1 MTNTTT
7 TELIKPLL
15 AKDVN
20 EHKLK
25 FPVGVCFKV
34 DGSFAFIQNSKLY
47 ARSLKLH
54 ENLYVTEQY
63 SNPDFN
69 GLRGEL
75 IAGDDPTATDLCRNT
90 SSALRTIEGQPKT
103 SLFCFDYVLPETKDL
118 PYRERIFM
126 LGMKVRELRAM
137 GYLNIFMIPVC
148 YVNSMQEY
156 HKLRD
161 NFLNLGYEGCVLR
174 DPMSKHKEGRS
185 SSTKP
190 DLWRYK
196 PWSSAEIRVDYLVE
210 EQQNNNQAKKNELG
224 QTERSTHQENL
235 VGKQTMGAIVGTL
248 VTPLLDYQG
257 KLVADVGV
265 QLTIATGSLKQNECK
280 FYWDNQHEA
289 LGKVVEFEYMSF
301 GLKEKPR
308 FAQFKR
314 IRSENDLG

>member
-1 MTNTTT
+1 MS
-7 TELIKPLL
+7 ELIKPLL

-20 EHKLK
+20 EQKLK
-25 FPVGVCFKV
+25 FPLAVTFKV
-34 DGSFAFIQNSKLY
+34 DGSFAFIQNNKLY
-47 ARSLKLH
+47 ARSLKAH
-54 ENLYVTEQY
+54 ENLHVTEQY
-63 SNPDFN
+63 SSHWFN

-75 IAGDDPTATDLCRNT
+75 IVGDEPTAPDLCRNT
-90 SSALRTIEGQPKT
+90 SSALRTISGQPST

-118 PYRERIFM
+118 PYSERM
-126 LGMKVRELRAM
+126 KLLGMKVRELRAN
-137 GYLNIFMIPVC
+137 GFTNIFMIPVN

-156 HKLRD
+156 HELRD
-161 NFLNLGYEGCVLR
+161 KFLSLGYEGCVVR

-210 EQQNNNQAKKNELG
+210 EQKNNNQAKTNELG
-224 QTERSTHQENL
+224 HTERSTHQENL

-257 KLVADVGV
+257 KVVANVGI
-265 QLTIATGSLKQNECK
+265 QLTIATGSLKEKECK
-280 FYWDNQHEA
+280 FYWENQQE
-289 LGKVVEFEYMSF
+289 LVGKLVEFEYMSF

-314 IRSENDLG
+314 IRSENDM